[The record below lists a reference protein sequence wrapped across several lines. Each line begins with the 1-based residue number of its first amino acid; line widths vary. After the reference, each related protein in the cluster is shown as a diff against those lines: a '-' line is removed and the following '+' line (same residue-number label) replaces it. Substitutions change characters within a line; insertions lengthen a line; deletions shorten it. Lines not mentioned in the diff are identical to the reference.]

1 MNNII
6 NKLKEENL
14 ILFGEIH
21 GTKEIPLLLSKFFFK
36 LSKKESFNI
45 CLEIPYV
52 YQKNID
58 DFLKSGDEKNL
69 LKIKFFTDKNQRDG
83 RNSLEYY
90 NLIKYLYNLKNKI
103 RVYCIDTNISK
114 EQNDR

>member
-58 DFLKSGDEKNL
+58 DFLK
-69 LKIKFFTDKNQRDG
+69 IKFFTDKNQRDG